1 MSLIEAI
8 TRAYFPI
15 SYMFETKE
23 SYNFLF
29 VSKEFYKLF
38 HNNGFL
44 QKINLDGFKYDYM
57 ELINQLFSQLHYA
70 TKMKVSN
77 FKNPHNLPE
86 FTRSVKLIDCPFDFF
101 NPIYTITKLK
111 YLDIQNEGYRNYSN
125 INWVKIPNIETLIDS
140 IVDSYEDFFIN
151 LNSYNYMDF
160 KKKAD
165 LMSVSN

>member
-77 FKNPHNLPE
+77 FKNPHNL
-86 FTRSVKLIDCPFDFF
+86 KLYHNNMDRVQLLYIS
-101 NPIYTITKLK
+101 IT
-111 YLDIQNEGYRNYSN
+111 N
-125 INWVKIPNIETLIDS
+125 ILS
-140 IVDSYEDFFIN
+140 I
-151 LNSYNYMDF
+151 
-160 KKKAD
+160 K
-165 LMSVSN
+165 